1 MAGAP
6 IDFPFIDLTPGLQ
19 EIMFVVDVLEWLG
32 IIPDPISLLLS
43 LFAGRPREQA
53 TAQVIQRLEKS
64 PNAAARLW
72 GIELSRLL
80 TEDDIVISS
89 GGGAQQILGAIFA
102 QFVSNLVS
110 QGVSQARAGAIGVNA
125 LSRAAQA
132 GAPLEQE
139 LTVPVPPG
147 YFIIGPQTVLDT
159 YNAGLADGTQLGKIG
174 ADLTKF
180 AERYVYQHVPFWALA
195 KIGFSQT
202 NPTPPAP
209 QPSPPPGSPGGPGLP
224 GPQPP
229 SPAPT
234 PTPGPGGGGQP
245 VLTIPPPP
253 APDPNGDELTDCCN
267 LTATYLWWMA
277 QAVVTWGLQ
286 NSGAGESPC
295 CTLIAQQ
302 LVALTNQVSIAIG
315 LLTSSAPPA
324 GGTFDPSTI
333 VAALA
338 SIAAAIPGPGPDLTG
353 PLGDIAKAITA
364 AGGATSSAPPTD
376 VSGIVQQLTNLV
388 REGDVK
394 QPILDYL
401 TQQGYMSG
409 SDAQVLAGADW
420 GDALVTIFRTYGWNA
435 MRWALSLIGIQ
446 WNGRTFVLGPIPTEI
461 LNIVTGFVFKGL
473 TFERNT
479 IWELLTPLL
488 NTFQSALTPTAAGP
502 IGSIG
507 VDENTVIA
515 DAATLALNL
524 RVTGAAV
531 GLVDPGLA
539 VELNEITKV
548 VTAIMA
554 VEELT
559 KGKLAAL
566 INNGISKVADMRA
579 KAIFRQELP
588 GAGAL
593 AGLAARGLIPA
604 DLLDG
609 IIGFTGL
616 PPQLQDAT
624 EQAAYGGISAR
635 QLIRLLPTGLFSQA
649 DIADELTFG
658 GMRQASQHRYLLAA
672 PYLATATYRNQLRT
686 EIEISY
692 VEGLIADGDIA
703 SQLDSIEQNTD
714 RDSLI
719 LQKLNLQKQIAFAK
733 RLESE
738 YATLFKAGVI
748 DDATYRSYL
757 EGIGLQPD
765 AVNSLAAVAEAA
777 SNATLHRK
785 EISAAAAL
793 ARATAAEERK
803 AAVKN
808 FVDGITD
815 PLLLAAALVG
825 TGLTPTQAA
834 AWVDVAVLQK
844 AGGLRWIYGL
854 QLAAPQ
860 AALLR
865 QRATALADQRK
876 RLQITAKQYV
886 DGLTAMGIPASYI
899 NALHAAADAMIT
911 PKTSAVV
918 VPVQTG

>member
-1 MAGAP
+1 MAGVP
-6 IDFPFIDLTPGLQ
+6 LDFPVVDLTPGLQ

-32 IIPDPISLLLS
+32 VIPDPISLLLS

-53 TAQVIQRLEKS
+53 TAQVIQRLETS
-64 PNAAARLW
+64 PNAAARIW

-89 GGGAQQILGAIFA
+89 SGGASQILGAIFA
-102 QFVSNLVS
+102 QFVSNLVA

-125 LSRAAQA
+125 LSREAQA

-139 LTVPVPPG
+139 LTIPVPPG
-147 YFIIGPQTVLDT
+147 YFIVGPQTVLDT
-159 YNAGLADGTQLGKIG
+159 YNQGLADGTQLGKSG
-174 ADLTKF
+174 TDLTNY
-180 AERYVYQHVPFWALA
+180 AEKYTYQHVPFWALA

-202 NPTPPAP
+202 DPSPPAP
-209 QPSPPPGSPGGPGLP
+209 TPTPQPGSPAGNGLP

-229 SPAPT
+229 SPSPT

-253 APDPNGDELTDCCN
+253 APDPNGDELTDCCS
-267 LTATYLWWMA
+267 LTATYLYWIA
-277 QAVVTWGLQ
+277 QAVSTWGQ
-286 NSGAGESPC
+286 SNSGATPSPC

-315 LLTSSAPPA
+315 LLTSTAPPG

-333 VAALA
+333 VSALDGIASAVSTLTPPTAVAPPSSGEPPTTPAPPAPAPAPIDLSQIVAALNKIFGTIDTPIGLFQQLA
-338 SIAAAIPGPGPDLTG
+338 TEGYLDPEYVPFAEQGATAPMGVAAAFTRDWNLIRGLAKSFLGADIGPPGAAAAAPPKGPTSL
-353 PLGDIAKAITA
+353 TA
-364 AGGATSSAPPTD
+364 ALTTYLKTSDSIIAPILEPLIDVVVGQLAPGGFVSIGNVGVPLDAPVESAVAVALTA
-376 VSGIVQQLTNLV
+376 GIVGWLVSFIGIDAGEPLAHIAELIAGAIGFEELKDVRIAPLV
-388 REGDVK
+388 R
-394 QPILDYL
+394 
-401 TQQGYMSG
+401 
-409 SDAQVLAGADW
+409 
-420 GDALVTIFRTYGWNA
+420 
-435 MRWALSLIGIQ
+435 
-446 WNGRTFVLGPIPTEI
+446 
-461 LNIVTGFVFKGL
+461 
-473 TFERNT
+473 
-479 IWELLTPLL
+479 
-488 NTFQSALTPTAAGP
+488 
-502 IGSIG
+502 
-507 VDENTVIA
+507 
-515 DAATLALNL
+515 
-524 RVTGAAV
+524 
-531 GLVDPGLA
+531 
-539 VELNEITKV
+539 
-548 VTAIMA
+548 
-554 VEELT
+554 
-559 KGKLAAL
+559 
-566 INNGISKVADMRA
+566 NGIAKVADMQA
-579 KAIFRQELP
+579 KAQFRQELP

-593 AGLAARGLIPA
+593 AGLAARGLIPS
-604 DLLDG
+604 DLLNG

-624 EQAAYGGISAR
+624 EQAAYSGMSAR
-635 QLIRLLPTGLFSQA
+635 QLIRLLPTGLFTNA
-649 DIADELTFG
+649 DIADELTFD
-658 GMRQASQHRYLLAA
+658 GMRPASQHRYLLAA
-672 PYLATATYRNQLRT
+672 PYLATATFRNQLRT
-686 EIEISY
+686 ELEAAY
-692 VEGLIADGDIA
+692 VAGLISPADIS

-719 LQKLNLQKQIAFAK
+719 VQKLDLQKGILFAK

-757 EGIGLQPD
+757 QGIGLQDD

-785 EISAAAAL
+785 EIAAAAQL

-808 FVDGITD
+808 FVDGIGD
-815 PLLLAAALVG
+815 PLVLAAALVG

-834 AWVDVAVLQK
+834 AWVDLAVLQK

-854 QLAAPQ
+854 QLAPAQ

-876 RLQITAKQYV
+876 RLQITAAQYV
-886 DGLTAMGIPASYI
+886 NALQAMGIPASYI